1 MYSSMHVPYMNINF
15 TNGITEP
22 FSDVYQSKLMLVGLK
37 QYLNIIK
44 RAPLFLIEQTL
55 KVPDH

>member
-1 MYSSMHVPYMNINF
+1 MHVPCMYINF

-22 FSDVYQSKLMLVGLK
+22 FSDVFQSKLMLVGLK